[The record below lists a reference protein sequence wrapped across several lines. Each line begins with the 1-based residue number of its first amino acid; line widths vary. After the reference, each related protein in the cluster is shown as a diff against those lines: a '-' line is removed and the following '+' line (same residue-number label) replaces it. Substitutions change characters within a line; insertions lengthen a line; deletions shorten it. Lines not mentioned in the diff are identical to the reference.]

1 VVSRSL
7 VLLLIAAGLSSPLEA
22 GAADPAAEWGALE
35 IQSRT
40 IAPGTKS
47 KFTFA
52 SERFFEGSF
61 LDAALWVAHGSSP
74 GPALCVVSGIHG
86 DEINSVEIAR
96 RSFEAVDPRRLKGT
110 LFVVPAA
117 NAMGFRTMNR
127 YMLDRRDLN
136 RAFPGSLRGSVA
148 SIVANVLFE
157 NVVKR
162 CGSLIDLHTGSNFR
176 TNVAQIRVDM
186 AHPESLALA
195 EGFGVGV
202 IVGGEGPSG
211 SLRREA
217 VRAGVAAIIYE
228 AGPPYAFLRSGAV
241 ADPQG
246 TCHIGTLPDLDHAPT
261 SPLNRLAAA
270 DNALSAAQ
278 RGRDHAAAYCPLA
291 DRRPRCSRDSR
302 VDGVAGA
309 SRSLGEGRMRERS
322 ERRGWGSR
330 VRHHP
335 VGDRSNGGVWISSQ
349 APWHD
354 EPQILLPFVPRRSS
368 TSTG

>member
-7 VLLLIAAGLSSPLEA
+7 VLLLLAAGLSSAVEA

-74 GPALCVVSGIHG
+74 GPTLCVVSGIHG

-96 RSFEAVDPRRLKGT
+96 RSFQGVDPQRLKGT

-186 AHPESLALA
+186 GHPESLALA

-228 AGPPYAFLRSGAV
+228 AGPPYAFVPKEIEDGARGVLNAMDSLGMYETAGRRTKPQKLVRSGWVRVPKRQGGIFLTEVRLGARV
-241 ADPQG
+241 KEGALLGTVTDPVTDEVHEIRSDREGIVIGAALPQVVLSG
-246 TCHIGTLPDLDHAPT
+246 YGLFHIGEL
-261 SPLNRLAAA
+261 
-270 DNALSAAQ
+270 
-278 RGRDHAAAYCPLA
+278 
-291 DRRPRCSRDSR
+291 
-302 VDGVAGA
+302 
-309 SRSLGEGRMRERS
+309 E
-322 ERRGWGSR
+322 
-330 VRHHP
+330 
-335 VGDRSNGGVWISSQ
+335 
-349 APWHD
+349 
-354 EPQILLPFVPRRSS
+354 
-368 TSTG
+368 